1 MSSSSKKYPEIGDT
15 FFAHTSSLLSPDEA
29 GSAAASSV
37 ARLIW
42 LDAADSSV
50 MAEQEICTLPAEE
63 ERLLVLAVDKGSLHV
78 GSEQLAVTLLRGQAI
93 LIPPGTSCTL
103 TMLDAGRILKV
114 YLRGTLIGD
123 VMQSYFEQQKLFCPA
138 GLSDVR
144 EAIHAREMAED
155 HAEQISAAAYHLLM
169 RLHETADLYEAQS
182 AYPLLVDAGIGI
194 MQEEF
199 THLYG
204 VDEVAERLGVTTAHF
219 TRLFSQTVGIPP
231 GRFLK
236 QQKLNYAK
244 KLLVLPEM
252 NVALVAEM
260 LGFSNVNYFSKVFRK
275 ENGMTPAEYRK
286 LNRVSMSA
294 EADKDVQDM
303 LQELYL

>member
-1 MSSSSKKYPEIGDT
+1 
-15 FFAHTSSLLSPDEA
+15 
-29 GSAAASSV
+29 
-37 ARLIW
+37 
-42 LDAADSSV
+42 
-50 MAEQEICTLPAEE
+50 MAEQETCTLPAEE

-78 GSEQLAVTLLRGQAI
+78 GAEQLTATLLRGQAI
-93 LIPPGTSCTL
+93 LIPPGMSCTL
-103 TMLDAGRILKV
+103 TMLDAGRLLKV

-123 VMQSYFEQQKLFCPA
+123 VMQSYFKQQKLFCPA

-155 HAEQISAAAYHLLM
+155 RAEQISAAAYHLLM
-169 RLHETADLYEAQS
+169 RLHETAGLYEAQS

-252 NVALVAEM
+252 TVALVAEM

>member
-1 MSSSSKKYPEIGDT
+1 MSSSSKKYPETGDT
-15 FFAHTSSLLSPDEA
+15 FFAHTSFLLSPDEA

-42 LDAADSSV
+42 LDAADSAV
-50 MAEQEICTLPAEE
+50 MAEQETCTLPAEE

-78 GSEQLAVTLLRGQAI
+78 GAEQLTATLLRGQAI
-93 LIPPGTSCTL
+93 LIPPGMSCTL
-103 TMLDAGRILKV
+103 TMLDAGRLLKV

-123 VMQSYFEQQKLFCPA
+123 VMQSYFKQQKLFCPA

-144 EAIHAREMAED
+144 KAIHAREMAED
-155 HAEQISAAAYHLLM
+155 RAEQISAAAYHLLM
-169 RLHETADLYEAQS
+169 RLHETASLYEAQS

>member
-1 MSSSSKKYPEIGDT
+1 
-15 FFAHTSSLLSPDEA
+15 
-29 GSAAASSV
+29 
-37 ARLIW
+37 
-42 LDAADSSV
+42 
-50 MAEQEICTLPAEE
+50 MAEQETYTLPAEE

-78 GSEQLAVTLLRGQAI
+78 GSEQLTATLLRGQAI

-155 HAEQISAAAYHLLM
+155 RAEQISAAAYHLLM
-169 RLHETADLYEAQS
+169 RLHETADRYEAQS
-182 AYPLLVDAGIGI
+182 AYPLLVEAGIGI

>member
-1 MSSSSKKYPEIGDT
+1 MSSSSKKYPESGDT
-15 FFAHTSSLLSPDEA
+15 FFAHTSFLLSPDEA

-50 MAEQEICTLPAEE
+50 MAEQETCTLPAEE

-78 GSEQLAVTLLRGQAI
+78 GAEQLTATLLRGQAI
-93 LIPPGTSCTL
+93 LIPPGMSCTL
-103 TMLDAGRILKV
+103 TMLDAGRLLKV

-123 VMQSYFEQQKLFCPA
+123 VMQSYFKQQKLFCPA

-155 HAEQISAAAYHLLM
+155 RVEQISAAAYHLLM
-169 RLHETADLYEAQS
+169 RLHETAGLYEAQS

-252 NVALVAEM
+252 TVALVAEM

>member
-1 MSSSSKKYPEIGDT
+1 MSSSSKKYPKTGDT
-15 FFAHTSSLLSPDEA
+15 FFAHTSFLLSPDEA

-50 MAEQEICTLPAEE
+50 MAEQETCTLPAEE

-78 GSEQLAVTLLRGQAI
+78 GSEQLTATLLRGQAI

-123 VMQSYFEQQKLFCPA
+123 VMQPYFEQQKLFCPA

-144 EAIHAREMAED
+144 ETIHAREMAED
-155 HAEQISAAAYHLLM
+155 RVEQISAVAYHLLM
-169 RLHETADLYEAQS
+169 RLHETAGLYEAQS

-252 NVALVAEM
+252 TVALVAEM

>member
-1 MSSSSKKYPEIGDT
+1 MSSSSKKYPETGDT
-15 FFAHTSSLLSPDEA
+15 FFAHTSFLLSPDEA

-50 MAEQEICTLPAEE
+50 MAEQETCTLPAEE

-78 GSEQLAVTLLRGQAI
+78 GSEQLTATLLRGQAI

-103 TMLDAGRILKV
+103 TMLNAGRILKV

-252 NVALVAEM
+252 TVALVAEM

-303 LQELYL
+303 FQELYL

>member
-1 MSSSSKKYPEIGDT
+1 MSSSSKKYPETGDT
-15 FFAHTSSLLSPDEA
+15 FFAHTSFLLSPDEA

-78 GSEQLAVTLLRGQAI
+78 GAEQLTATLLRGQAI
-93 LIPPGTSCTL
+93 LIPPGMSCTL
-103 TMLDAGRILKV
+103 TMLDAGRLLKV

-155 HAEQISAAAYHLLM
+155 RAEQISAAAYHLLM

-286 LNRVSMSA
+286 LNRVSLSA

>member
-1 MSSSSKKYPEIGDT
+1 MSSSSKKYPETGDT
-15 FFAHTSSLLSPDEA
+15 FFAHTSFLLSPDEA

-78 GSEQLAVTLLRGQAI
+78 GAEQLTATLLRGQAI
-93 LIPPGTSCTL
+93 LIPPGMSCTL
-103 TMLDAGRILKV
+103 TMLDAGRLLKV

-155 HAEQISAAAYHLLM
+155 RAEQISAAAYHLLM

-231 GRFLK
+231 GLFLK

>member
-1 MSSSSKKYPEIGDT
+1 MSNFSKKCPEKGDM
-15 FFAHTSSLLSPDEA
+15 FFADTSFLLSPDKA
-29 GSAAASSV
+29 GSADVTSV

-42 LDAADSSV
+42 LDAAVWSAMD
-50 MAEQEICTLPAEE
+50 EQESRTRSAEGDQ
-63 ERLLVLAVDKGSLHV
+63 LLVLAVDKGSLHV
-78 GSEQLAVTLLRGQAI
+78 RADRMTATLLRGQAV
-93 LIPPGTSCTL
+93 LIPPGAHCTM
-103 TMLDAGRILKV
+103 TMLDAGRVLELG
-114 YLRGTLIGD
+114 LRGALIGN
-123 VMQSYFEQQKLFCPA
+123 VMQTYFAQQKLFCPA
-138 GLSDVR
+138 GLADVR
-144 EAIHAREMAED
+144 EAMHMREMAED
-155 HAEQISAAAYHLLM
+155 REEQISAAAYHLLM
-169 RLHETADLYEAQS
+169 RLHETAGRYESQS
-182 AYPLLVDAGIGI
+182 TYPLLVDAGIGI

-199 THLYG
+199 AHLYG

-244 KLLVLPEM
+244 KLLLLPEM
-252 NVALVAEM
+252 TVTLVAEM

-275 ENGMTPAEYRK
+275 ENGMTPCEYRK

-294 EADKDVQDM
+294 DVDEDIQDM

>member
-1 MSSSSKKYPEIGDT
+1 MSSSSKKYPETGDT
-15 FFAHTSSLLSPDEA
+15 FFAHTSFLLSPDEA

-50 MAEQEICTLPAEE
+50 MAEQETCTLPAEE

-78 GSEQLAVTLLRGQAI
+78 GSEQLTATLLRGQAI

-155 HAEQISAAAYHLLM
+155 RAEQISAAAYHLLM
-169 RLHETADLYEAQS
+169 RLHETASLYEAQC

-244 KLLVLPEM
+244 KLLVLPETT
-252 NVALVAEM
+252 VALVAEM

>member
-1 MSSSSKKYPEIGDT
+1 MSSSSKKYPETGDT
-15 FFAHTSSLLSPDEA
+15 FFAHTSFLLSPDEA

-50 MAEQEICTLPAEE
+50 MAEQETCTLPAEE
-63 ERLLVLAVDKGSLHV
+63 ERLLVLAVDEGSLHV
-78 GSEQLAVTLLRGQAI
+78 GSEQLTATLLRGQAI

-123 VMQSYFEQQKLFCPA
+123 VMQPYFEQQKLFCPA

-144 EAIHAREMAED
+144 ETIHAREMAED
-155 HAEQISAAAYHLLM
+155 RAEQISAAAYHLLM
-169 RLHETADLYEAQS
+169 RLHETASLYEAQC

-252 NVALVAEM
+252 TVALVAEM

-275 ENGMTPAEYRK
+275 LEGCTPSEYREK
-286 LNRVSMSA
+286 YT
-294 EADKDVQDM
+294 K
-303 LQELYL
+303 

>member
-1 MSSSSKKYPEIGDT
+1 MSSSSKKYPETGDT
-15 FFAHTSSLLSPDEA
+15 FFAHTSFLLSPDEA

-50 MAEQEICTLPAEE
+50 MAEQETCTLPAEE

-78 GSEQLAVTLLRGQAI
+78 GSEQLTATLLRGQAI

-114 YLRGTLIGD
+114 YLCGTLIGD

-155 HAEQISAAAYHLLM
+155 RVEQISAAAYHLLM
-169 RLHETADLYEAQS
+169 RLHETAGLYEAQS

-252 NVALVAEM
+252 TVALVAEM

-286 LNRVSMSA
+286 LNRVSLSA
-294 EADKDVQDM
+294 EADKDVEYKLQD
-303 LQELYL
+303 LYL

>member
-1 MSSSSKKYPEIGDT
+1 MSSSSKKYPETGDT
-15 FFAHTSSLLSPDEA
+15 FFAHTSFLLSPDEA

-42 LDAADSSV
+42 LDAAASSV
-50 MAEQEICTLPAEE
+50 MAEQETCTLPAEE

-78 GSEQLAVTLLRGQAI
+78 GSEQLTATLLRGQAI

-169 RLHETADLYEAQS
+169 RLHETAGLYEAQS

-252 NVALVAEM
+252 TVALVAEM

>member
-1 MSSSSKKYPEIGDT
+1 MSSSSKKYPETGDT
-15 FFAHTSSLLSPDEA
+15 FFAHTSFLLSPDEA

-78 GSEQLAVTLLRGQAI
+78 GSEQLTATLLRGQAI

-123 VMQSYFEQQKLFCPA
+123 VMQPYFEQQKLFCPA

-144 EAIHAREMAED
+144 ETIHAREMAED
-155 HAEQISAAAYHLLM
+155 RAEQISAAAYHLLM
-169 RLHETADLYEAQS
+169 RLHETASLYEAQC

-252 NVALVAEM
+252 TVALVAEM